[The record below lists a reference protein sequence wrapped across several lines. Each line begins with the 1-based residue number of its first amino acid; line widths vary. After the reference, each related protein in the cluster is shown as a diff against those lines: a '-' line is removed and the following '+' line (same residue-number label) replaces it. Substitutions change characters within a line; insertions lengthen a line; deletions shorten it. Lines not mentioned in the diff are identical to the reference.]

1 MLHVQICCFVYTNRP
16 LSISKNSLFQTE
28 AKCKT
33 SLVKMSFTL
42 RLALKLRLGATRKW
56 PIASHVQTNQPIRS
70 ITQSWMVTRHQ
81 FGISAL
87 VPRETSGD
95 VAKYRLFSQA
105 TINSVRINFF

>member
-1 MLHVQICCFVYTNRP
+1 
-16 LSISKNSLFQTE
+16 
-28 AKCKT
+28 
-33 SLVKMSFTL
+33 MSFTL

-56 PIASHVQTNQPIRS
+56 PIASHVQTNQPIIS

-87 VPRETSGD
+87 VPGETSGD